1 MLGLLDC
8 CTNLMIFLNC
18 VWEEG
23 ICMVIG
29 LSIYHCL
36 LALQFSTSAEKFM
49 EFLTMTILCF
59 LYTSDI

>member
-1 MLGLLDC
+1 
-8 CTNLMIFLNC
+8 
-18 VWEEG
+18 
-23 ICMVIG
+23 MVIG